1 MPTSRSPLNGERS
14 ANTHL
19 LSVPK
24 MSDSPSVTG
33 QIQFNTMVE
42 LDKESG

>member
-1 MPTSRSPLNGERS
+1 MGKRS

-33 QIQFNTMVE
+33 QILFNNMVE